1 MPRKQ
6 PETNRKRPGA
16 VWLDAPTAAIERG
29 NDTPSRGRE
38 VLPLTTGATCNLW
51 PLPPGTKQRC
61 RPLQGPPSVEHEC
74 ASHPFRESKSYRRS
88 AQETCNFQAETSIGL
103 TPFGPT
109 AALASSDMIEACA
122 KNTQDKRNQKEKFQ
136 YAKKK
141 TDKCFSC
148 FCLCFLSLPDLI
160 PKNRAANFF
169 GFSCL
174 NLLHFFWCPI
184 SFPRRAPGK
193 EQTRKTERKQET

>member
-38 VLPLTTGATCNLW
+38 VLPLNTGATCNLW

-88 AQETCNFQAETSIGL
+88 AQETCNFQAETSTGL

-109 AALASSDMIEACA
+109 AALAA
-122 KNTQDKRNQKEKFQ
+122 
-136 YAKKK
+136 
-141 TDKCFSC
+141 
-148 FCLCFLSLPDLI
+148 LDLI
-160 PKNRAANFF
+160 TIALTPPWVRSRNTAQRLLLPMSRAGVKTNRRTDQARPFTSRPSGNPAPTPPL
-169 GFSCL
+169 CL
-174 NLLHFFWCPI
+174 VQP
-184 SFPRRAPGK
+184 SG
-193 EQTRKTERKQET
+193 